1 MKGSECF
8 RLVKKVV
15 EVLEFKNG
23 KKCLVNIMFTHG
35 EVKMRIY
42 YNSDRI

>member
-8 RLVKKVV
+8 RLVKK
-15 EVLEFKNG
+15 VLEFKNG

-35 EVKMRIY
+35 EVKRRIY